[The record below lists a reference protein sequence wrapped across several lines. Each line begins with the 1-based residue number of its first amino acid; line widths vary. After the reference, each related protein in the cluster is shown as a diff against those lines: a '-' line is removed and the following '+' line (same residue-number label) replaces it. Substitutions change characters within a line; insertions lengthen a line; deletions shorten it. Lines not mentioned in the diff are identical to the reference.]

1 MSTATTD
8 LAPPPIAVRWFHATD
23 APKYDHSP
31 FRLASATSSTVTNA
45 STTAAEVA
53 AVHSTAG
60 IITNAA
66 SLTAKTKAPTAWSAF
81 SARDSAKI
89 EETYQTLV
97 TASTLNL
104 PQPSPLVLV
113 HEDFL
118 FEVDVSKREIYPVY
132 WHGPTF
138 HVQRG
143 TWFITPDNGTK
154 FTPCDDNL
162 SKQLEDGYKKFKPW
176 LQSSPPFMNPS
187 QSPTNSAATS
197 LKSIEANNTITVS
210 SAISSQIPPPPLSAS
225 PSEKPPVVYKP
236 EQKWA
241 LFGPYMNSHVV
252 YTEKRAGVIISDQL
266 GSKLAR
272 AVMSQ
277 ISRSTDAQTWGT
289 KVFRGW
295 DEVQRTMKKNASSS
309 SSATTNNGKQRK
321 LSTPGLDSSASL
333 ATASAES
340 GSRGTGGSG
349 VDLSAASNS
358 EQQNSVTG
366 ESGSGNLSA
375 KVSRES
381 LNGSG
386 DDAKED
392 DNIVQDRQIDHLVL
406 VIHGVGQK
414 MGERLENVDFAK
426 DCSLLREAIK
436 ESSKLYF
443 TPAASS
449 PSNSKGTF
457 RKPVLPNMPEHG
469 GVQVLPVQWRQK
481 LEFGKRREKGSSKTT
496 STAAV
501 DAEEQKTLEDE
512 IARIK
517 EQEIHVDDITLEGVA
532 SIRYLVSD
540 IVLDV
545 LLYMTPK
552 YRQEMV
558 NHVVDE
564 MNRIYQ
570 AYMQRNPNFNGKIS
584 IYGHSLG
591 SVLAFDILCN
601 QAYSTE
607 VSVPSSFPLQQKM
620 QSEMDLSDVIGQMDL
635 NSSER
640 GINGLMERTEI
651 QYKTLDFKVDKFFAV
666 GSPVALFLLLK
677 GERLQARTDSENEKI
692 ENGVARPACN
702 SVYNIFHPHD
712 PVAYRFEP
720 LACKPLAKEKPVP
733 IQYNKGGL
741 KGTITGISDFSSGIV
756 SRGFNMFSGL
766 FVSPNAPASTL
777 TSSQNG
783 AALPVGTPGSAFDQE
798 KSSKEKILKDKAN
811 SATATATGFEN
822 VKLLN
827 PRGRLDY
834 VLQEVYQEGSV
845 NEADL

>member
-1 MSTATTD
+1 MSSAPD
-8 LAPPPIAVRWFHATD
+8 LAPRSAVVRWFHATD

-31 FRLASATSSTVTNA
+31 FRPASTTSNTVTNA
-45 STTAAEVA
+45 SATVAEVP
-53 AVHSTAG
+53 VVIHTVAG

-66 SLTAKTKAPTAWSAF
+66 SLAAKAKAPTTWSAF

-89 EETYQTLV
+89 EETYQTIV

-118 FEVDVSKREIYPVY
+118 FEVDVLKREIYPVY

-176 LQSSPPFMNPS
+176 LQYSPPLVNPS
-187 QSPTNSAATS
+187 QSPTNSTIII
-197 LKSIEANNTITVS
+197 LKSNEAINTATVS
-210 SAISSQIPPPPLSAS
+210 SATSNQLPAFLSAS
-225 PSEKPPVVYKP
+225 PSEKPPNVYKP

-277 ISRSTDAQTWGT
+277 ISRNSDPQTWGT

-295 DEVQRTMKKNASSS
+295 DEVQRTMIKNVSSS
-309 SSATTNNGKQRK
+309 SSTTANNGKQRK
-321 LSTPGLDSSASL
+321 LSTPGFDASISL
-333 ATASAES
+333 PSVTATAES
-340 GSRGTGGSG
+340 LIGNTG
-349 VDLSAASNS
+349 VDLFAVPNS
-358 EQQNSVTG
+358 EQQNTGTG
-366 ESGSGNLSA
+366 ESGSGDLSA
-375 KVSRES
+375 KESHES
-381 LNGSG
+381 LNGNN
-386 DDAKED
+386 DDTKED
-392 DNIVQDRQIDHLVL
+392 DNIVQDRQINHLVL

-414 MGERLENVDFAK
+414 MGERLESIDFAK
-426 DCSLLREAIK
+426 AR
-436 ESSKLYF
+436 
-443 TPAASS
+443 PASS
-449 PSNSKGTF
+449 SPLNSKGTF

-481 LEFGKRREKGSSKTT
+481 LEFGKRREKSI
-496 STAAV
+496 TATDV
-501 DAEEQKTLEDE
+501 EEQKALDDE
-512 IARIK
+512 VTRIK
-517 EQEIHVDDITLEGVA
+517 EPEIHVDDITLEGVA
-532 SIRYLVSD
+532 SIRYLISD

-564 MNRIYQ
+564 MNRIYH
-570 AYMQRNPNFNGKIS
+570 AYIQRNPNFNGKIS
-584 IYGHSLG
+584 LYGHSLG

-601 QAYSTE
+601 QAYPID
-607 VSVPSSFPLQQKM
+607 VSMPSSFPLQQKL
-620 QSEMDLSDVIGQMDL
+620 QSEMNLSDMIGRMDL
-635 NSSER
+635 DSSER
-640 GINGLMERTEI
+640 SVNGLMERTEI
-651 QYKTLDFKVDKFFAV
+651 QYKALDFKVDKFFAV

-677 GERLQARTDSENEKI
+677 GEILKARTNSENQQI

-702 SVYNIFHPHD
+702 SLYNIFHPHD

-720 LACKPLAKEKPVP
+720 LACKALAKEKPVP

-741 KGTITGISDFSSGIV
+741 KGTISGISDFSSGIV
-756 SRGFNMFSGL
+756 SRGLNMFSGL
-766 FVSPNAPASTL
+766 FVSPNPPAATL
-777 TSSQNG
+777 TGSQNG
-783 AALPVGTPGSAFDQE
+783 TALPAVGEPASDQE
-798 KSSKEKILKDKAN
+798 KSSKEKTLKDKAN
-811 SATATATGFEN
+811 STTATGLEN

-827 PRGRLDY
+827 PHGRLDY
-834 VLQEVYQEGSV
+834 VLQEGVLENQYLSSLSSHMNYWPDPDVAVFMLRELH
-845 NEADL
+845 NA